1 MENQPAQSQEFSD
14 SEIRFTVAKKPGCI
28 VEFDLRASPTL
39 VSEGK
44 KIGLRAVAKEVTI
57 AGFRKGKAPDALILK
72 KFPAEIDKRWQ
83 EKIADLC
90 FQRSIHIAKIY
101 PLSRET
107 RITFN
112 MKSHSLEE
120 GAHLILAF
128 EIMPEI
134 PAIDPSFFTVKM
146 PEEIAITEERLAE
159 TLRQVQF
166 FFATWTPVTD
176 RPVKEGD
183 FVLLD
188 VEILDDTPPTKLFS
202 NTRFEV
208 TAKGMAKW
216 MHDLVPGMHTGEGR
230 EGTSLPDEEL
240 SPEEKEQFKPKKV
253 LITVKAIELAALPS
267 LDESLAKQLGSSDVE
282 TLKKNVKALLTRQVE
297 EKKREKLREQAS
309 EFLLG
314 HYRFDLPPSLVKK
327 EAQFRMKQ
335 LMDDTNFQNHWNSL
349 NTEERNK
356 IIQSILALSEKAVRI
371 FYLSQK
377 LIKDNQLTV
386 SPEDLHQSQPTLLEV
401 LLHPQAAAPSPEGT
415 EMQQAEAYSRC
426 LLEKAED
433 FLVERANRS

>member
-1 MENQPAQSQEFSD
+1 MENQPAQPQEFSD
-14 SEIRFTVAKKPGCI
+14 SEIRFTVSKKPSCM
-28 VEFDLRASPTL
+28 VEFDMHTSPAL
-39 VSEGK
+39 AGEARK
-44 KIGLRAVAKEVTI
+44 AGLRAVAKEVTI

-72 KFPAEIDKRWQ
+72 KFPSEIDKRWQ
-83 EKIADLC
+83 ERIADMC
-90 FQRSIHIAKIY
+90 FQRSIHLARIY

-107 RITFN
+107 RVTFN
-112 MKSHSLEE
+112 MKSHSLEG

-128 EIMPEI
+128 EVMPEI
-134 PAIDPSFFTVKM
+134 PAIDPSLFTVTLPK
-146 PEEIAITEERLAE
+146 EIAINDERLAE

-166 FFATWTPVTD
+166 FFASWTPVTD

-188 VEILDDTPPTKLFS
+188 VDILDDTPPTKLFS

-208 TAKGMAKW
+208 TSKGMAKW
-216 MHDLVPGMHTGEGR
+216 MYDLTLGMHTGETR

-240 SPEEKEQFKPKKV
+240 SSEEKEQFKPKKV
-253 LITVKAIELAALPS
+253 SVAVRTIELATLPP
-267 LDESLAKQLGSSDVE
+267 LDDSLAKQLGSPDVE
-282 TLKKNVKALLTRQVE
+282 TLKKNVKELLTRQVE

-309 EFLLG
+309 EFLLNQ
-314 HYRFDLPPSLVKK
+314 YRFDLPPSLVKK

-335 LMDDTNFQNHWNSL
+335 LMDDQNFQNHWNSL
-349 NTEERNK
+349 DTAERNK
-356 IIQSILALSEKAVRI
+356 IIQSILTLSEKAVRI

-386 SPEDLHQSQPTLLEV
+386 TPEDLHQSQPTLLEV
-401 LLHPQAAAPSPEGT
+401 LLHPQAAAPSPQGT

-433 FLVERANRS
+433 FLVERAKKS